1 MNATSGC
8 QYDFSPKN
16 VAKFKQLSEQTV
28 GGTASF
34 RFPES
39 VFVFFFVSSVP
50 LCEQKVGGTVYIPFG
65 VLHSGRIKSR

>member
-50 LCEQKVGGTVYIPFG
+50 LCFPRFTIFRMANQVDHNSKTK
-65 VLHSGRIKSR
+65 RR